1 MFDLDSVLLTVV
13 RQIHHDCRV
22 LRPGAAA
29 RFAKT
34 LSTPGAKRSKWLFL
48 WILVDVFLLK
58 IFLLQATQQKFEGPG
73 TCETYF
79 VIKSYCRI
87 VSHYLK
93 GCV

>member
-13 RQIHHDCRV
+13 RQIHHDCHV

-48 WILVDVFLLK
+48 WILVNVFLLK
-58 IFLLQATQQKFEGPG
+58 MLFCKQHNKI
-73 TCETYF
+73 
-79 VIKSYCRI
+79 
-87 VSHYLK
+87 
-93 GCV
+93 